1 MERKKKF
8 RGHLG
13 SIEASGDVQRALQLV
28 SSVDLVAADEGA
40 WSSVMTRYA
49 LWLTPP
55 DSTGSVLWGESL
67 PPRLCSLEAFKEMQ
81 RRERQKQL
89 RGNMREEQPPVPPF
103 AARRAETTAVVFVS
117 SFLEKALPALEA
129 LVRLLPSL
137 RRLTLCCFFS
147 VRDALHKHPLKP
159 SCSSLSSPFP
169 SLRKLRASACTP
181 DAISDLTVE
190 TLYTPLHANTLT
202 KCSFLM
208 AASPEIPLIT
218 ADSTKRLLSAT
229 AAEERLLQWHPSGAA
244 LAPADADQDVQLE
257 DLALENLPLHH
268 REAYSTL
275 ASRLAE
281 CCVGWGCLPSAVHC
295 SGAASRLLGRAVA
308 ERVAH
313 KSRRMTSDASA
324 FGGGPPGEAQGRQQD
339 CEVVLLIVDRILDM
353 QGPLAFGSL
362 LMPSAPPDGGSRR
375 LSAAPV
381 SLEMRHAS
389 GTSTAERSFVFRGNR
404 AQCAS
409 WESLMKALVMA
420 FSLHKDS
427 QELLTESFPQLPAS
441 SSITTSTTQEGRLTT
456 LLLLQ
461 QLLKRV
467 CAADACSWR
476 FAALQAHVALWPLL
490 EFVEELLLPAILLAA
505 DWVAAGP
512 DAAPPD
518 LCSRCKDSCT
528 CWKCLME
535 KFPDIRSSSNG
546 GMARSAA
553 IATRLWSVQQARASL
568 TDMRQLSP
576 IPHLL
581 DMYTG
586 AAEKVVGAPGSLRG
600 PPWLLSL
607 ARALKDTPGETSAFA
622 DAPQAEAPL
631 LEGFLKRG
639 ISTMSF
645 LWGVAKS
652 GAEAVAGRDR
662 SSPEQK
668 PTTQTAPRRSVI
680 VFVLGG
686 LAPAELQAFET
697 LETNKEDIGC
707 SNGTPFLVG
716 STCLTSPARLASAL
730 FGDLIDEQEASQIA
744 I

>member
-1 MERKKKF
+1 
-8 RGHLG
+8 
-13 SIEASGDVQRALQLV
+13 
-28 SSVDLVAADEGA
+28 
-40 WSSVMTRYA
+40 
-49 LWLTPP
+49 
-55 DSTGSVLWGESL
+55 
-67 PPRLCSLEAFKEMQ
+67 
-81 RRERQKQL
+81 
-89 RGNMREEQPPVPPF
+89 
-103 AARRAETTAVVFVS
+103 
-117 SFLEKALPALEA
+117 
-129 LVRLLPSL
+129 
-137 RRLTLCCFFS
+137 
-147 VRDALHKHPLKP
+147 
-159 SCSSLSSPFP
+159 
-169 SLRKLRASACTP
+169 
-181 DAISDLTVE
+181 
-190 TLYTPLHANTLT
+190 
-202 KCSFLM
+202 
-208 AASPEIPLIT
+208 
-218 ADSTKRLLSAT
+218 
-229 AAEERLLQWHPSGAA
+229 
-244 LAPADADQDVQLE
+244 
-257 DLALENLPLHH
+257 
-268 REAYSTL
+268 
-275 ASRLAE
+275 
-281 CCVGWGCLPSAVHC
+281 
-295 SGAASRLLGRAVA
+295 
-308 ERVAH
+308 
-313 KSRRMTSDASA
+313 
-324 FGGGPPGEAQGRQQD
+324 
-339 CEVVLLIVDRILDM
+339 
-353 QGPLAFGSL
+353 
-362 LMPSAPPDGGSRR
+362 
-375 LSAAPV
+375 
-381 SLEMRHAS
+381 
-389 GTSTAERSFVFRGNR
+389 
-404 AQCAS
+404 
-409 WESLMKALVMA
+409 
-420 FSLHKDS
+420 
-427 QELLTESFPQLPAS
+427 
-441 SSITTSTTQEGRLTT
+441 
-456 LLLLQ
+456 
-461 QLLKRV
+461 
-467 CAADACSWR
+467 
-476 FAALQAHVALWPLL
+476 
-490 EFVEELLLPAILLAA
+490 
-505 DWVAAGP
+505 
-512 DAAPPD
+512 
-518 LCSRCKDSCT
+518 
-528 CWKCLME
+528 ME